1 MDYIKYISAFIFF
14 CLNVDYIAGQNF
26 SFEHLTT
33 EQGLSQSTVN
43 AILQDQK
50 GFVWIGT
57 GDGLDKFDGYSIE
70 RYSHE
75 NNNKKSISKNA
86 VLSLYED
93 SEGFIWVGTYGGGL
107 NKFDFSTQTFTHFET
122 NSGQSNSLSNNQ
134 VFEIF
139 EDSEGIFWL
148 GTEQGVEKF
157 DRETAIFE
165 KINNGLNVGFG
176 RTEAIIEDKYGDIW
190 IAGANGVFR
199 YNRLNQTFTK
209 YNPFENTGALI
220 PANFSWEVYMD
231 RNKDLWIGSFWG
243 LSKFDYTTNLFENFT
258 PNQNFGPENKF
269 HVKEIYE
276 DSQNVMW
283 IGTDG
288 KGLYTFNRTD
298 KTFSVVNP
306 SISEPNRFVGNVIT
320 SIYEDKTGNLWFGTF
335 KSGVNK
341 LDRLTQKFEVIRHDP
356 NNPNSIAKNDIKAI
370 FQGNDNVLWIGTEKG
385 GLSRID
391 NKTGKVKTFVNIP
404 GNKKS
409 LPSNVVVSIAKGMD
423 GNLWIGTFGGGFS
436 KFNTKTETFESIKEI
451 VNTNSSV
458 SSNVVWTILPDL
470 NGKLWLG
477 TWGAGLHLFNPI
489 DNSFEYFNIIE
500 KGFHSNNSIL
510 CAARDYQGY
519 IWIGTYGD
527 GLKKI
532 NPLTKEV
539 EHFRNI
545 ESDSLSLIDNVV
557 HTIFE
562 DNNRN
567 LWIGTKDGLDLLNRG
582 TGNFSH
588 FNTSNGLPN
597 NVINGILQDDENFL
611 WISTNRGISK
621 FDANKNRFRNFDI
634 KDGLQGNEFNRGVC
648 FKTLDG
654 KFLFGGVNGL
664 NVFNP
669 KEIKDNPNVPN
680 VVLTDLKIKNKS
692 VAFGEDEK
700 IMKKHI
706 SSTKKIILPY
716 DFSMLIFEFAA
727 LNYTTPEKNQYAYF
741 LKNYDENWQYVNN
754 QRTATYTNLNPGEYE
769 FFVKASNNDGLWNET
784 GTSVKITV
792 TPPFWKTWWFRA
804 IIVFTIWGAFTL
816 LFMLRTRSIKRQ
828 KIELEKLV
836 NKRTAELQTQKNKV
850 EFKNRELETQK
861 QEIIKQRD
869 QVEEMT
875 QKVHEADQM
884 KLRFFTNISH
894 EFRTPLTLILGPIE
908 KMLSSNQQ
916 IDETKNQL
924 KLIHRN
930 SLRLLRLV
938 NEIMDFRKI
947 ELGRMKLRVTKN
959 DFAAF
964 VHEIYFSFNEV
975 AKRNNIEYLFECD
988 QAQILGWFDRDKIE
1002 KILYNL
1008 ISNAFKFTPP
1018 GGKIEVIVEQ
1028 ENGIGQFR
1036 IKDNGRGISKENL
1049 EKIFDRFFQVEK
1061 SGNPVWSGS
1070 GIGLSYTKNLVDI
1083 HRGTIQV
1090 ESKKWHGTTFTVT
1103 IPIEQ
1108 NTFNTDELIDSV
1120 STLNENFITP
1130 LRTLSD
1136 FELEDENVDADEF
1149 VQNGNGKPTVLIIED
1164 NADVRLYISD
1174 EIKNDFSVIEA
1185 ENGKEG
1191 LEIAQK
1197 KNIDLIVSDIMM
1209 PEMDGLELCER
1220 IKSDLNTSHI
1230 PVILLTA
1237 RTSDDY
1243 RLKGLKIGADDYV
1256 FKPFNATVLS
1266 ARIQNLIDNRKLLK
1280 QRYSQ
1285 DINLTP
1291 KDVTVTSP
1299 DEQFLTKT
1307 LQIIEKYIADSNFNV
1322 DKLVA
1327 EIGMSR
1333 SVYYR
1338 KLKNLTGQSA
1348 NDFIKTIRLKR
1359 AAQILQQNQFTISE
1373 VSYEV
1378 GFNDPQYFSKC
1389 FHRHFGKTPTQ
1400 YIAEQTSALNQY
1412 KPARL

>member
-1 MDYIKYISAFIFF
+1 MNKQKNIFVLTVF
-14 CLNVDYIAGQNF
+14 LLALLKVAGQKY
-26 SFEHLTT
+26 SFEYLTT

-43 AILQDQK
+43 AILQDQR
-50 GFVWIGT
+50 GFIWIGT
-57 GDGLDKFDGYSIE
+57 GDGLDKFDGYSIH
-70 RYSHE
+70 RYSHD
-75 NNNKKSISKNA
+75 NNNPKSLSKNA

-93 SEGFIWVGTYGGGL
+93 SEGFIWIGTYGGGL
-107 NKFDFSTQTFTHFET
+107 NKFDYSSQTFAHYESNPEKTQT
-122 NSGQSNSLSNNQ
+122 LSNNQ

-148 GTEQGVEKF
+148 GTEQGVDKF
-157 DRETAIFE
+157 NRETEVFE
-165 KINNGLNVGFG
+165 KINNKLDIGFG
-176 RTEAIIEDKYGDIW
+176 RTEAIVEDKYGDIW
-190 IAGANGVFR
+190 IAGSNGVFR
-199 YNRLNQTFTK
+199 YNRLNEKFAK
-209 YNPFENTGALI
+209 YNPFENDDALI
-220 PANFSWEVYMD
+220 PANYSWEVYMD
-231 RNKDLWIGSFWG
+231 RNNDLWVGSFWG
-243 LSKFDYTTNLFENFT
+243 LSRFNYSSNRFENYA
-258 PNQNFGPENKF
+258 FGKSQEFNTKF
-269 HVKEIYE
+269 HVREIYE
-276 DSQNVMW
+276 DSGKTMW

-288 KGLYTFNRTD
+288 NGLFTFDRQEN
-298 KTFSVVNP
+298 TFLKVNQQG
-306 SISEPNRFVGNVIT
+306 PNTRLFNGNVVT
-320 SIYEDKTGNLWFGTF
+320 AIYEDQTGNLWFGTF

-341 LDRLTQKFEVIRHDP
+341 LDRLTQKFQIIKHDP
-356 NNPNSIAKNDIKAI
+356 NNPNTIAKNDIKSI
-370 FQGNDNVLWIGTEKG
+370 YQDENNVLWIGTEKG

-391 NKTGKVKTFVNIP
+391 TKKGTVKTFVNIP
-404 GNKKS
+404 GNKNS
-409 LPSNVVVSIAKGMD
+409 LPSDVVVSIVD
-423 GNLWIGTFGGGFS
+423 GGDDKLWIGTFGGGFS
-436 KFNTKTETFESIKEI
+436 RFDTQTETF
-451 VNTNSSV
+451 VNTREIINVSDSV
-458 SSNVVWTILPDL
+458 TSNVVWTILPDL

-477 TWGAGLHLFNPI
+477 TWGAGLHLYNPNN
-489 DNSFEYFNIIE
+489 NSFENFNIIE
-500 KGFHSNNSIL
+500 EGFQSNNSIL

-532 NPLTKEV
+532 NPLTKQV

-545 ESDSLSLIDNVV
+545 ESDSLSLTDNVV

-567 LWIGTKDGLDLLNRG
+567 IWIGTKDGLDLFNKE
-582 TGNFSH
+582 TGNFTH
-588 FNTSNGLPN
+588 FNTSHGLPN

-621 FDANKNRFRNFDI
+621 FDIRKKEFRNFDI

-648 FKTLDG
+648 FKTNSG
-654 KFLFGGVNGL
+654 NFLFGGVNGL
-664 NVFNP
+664 NIFNP
-669 KEIKDNPNVPN
+669 AEIKDNPNIPN

-692 VAFGEDEK
+692 VAFGENEK
-700 IMKKHI
+700 IIKEHI
-706 SSTKKIILPY
+706 SAAKEVVLPY
-716 DFSMLIFEFAA
+716 NFSMLILEFAA
-727 LNYTTPEKNQYAYF
+727 LNYTIPEKNQYAYF
-741 LKNYDENWQYVNN
+741 LKNYDENWQYVGN

-769 FFVKASNNDGLWNET
+769 FLVKASNNDGIWNET

-792 TPPFWKTWWFRA
+792 TPPFWKTWWFRT

-816 LFMLRTRSIKRQ
+816 LFMLRTKSIKRQ

-836 NKRTAELQTQKNKV
+836 TARTAELQTQKNKV
-850 EFKNRELETQK
+850 EVKNRELETQK

-869 QVEEMT
+869 QVKEMT

-908 KMLSSNQQ
+908 KMLSNEKQNE
-916 IDETKNQL
+916 ETKGQL
-924 KLIHRN
+924 KLMHRN

-947 ELGRMKLRVTKN
+947 ELGRMKLRVSKN

-975 AKRNNIEYLFECD
+975 AKRNNIEYLFHCS
-988 QAQILGWFDRDKIE
+988 QSGITGWFDRDKIE

-1018 GGKIEVIVEQ
+1018 GGKIEVLAEEQ
-1028 ENGIGQFR
+1028 NGMGILHVR
-1036 IKDNGRGISKENL
+1036 DNGRGISKENL

-1061 SGNPVWSGS
+1061 SGNPAWSGS
-1070 GIGLSYTKNLVDI
+1070 GIGLSYTKNLIDI
-1083 HRGTIQV
+1083 HRGTIDV
-1090 ESKKWHGTTFTVT
+1090 ESEKWHGTTFKVT
-1103 IPIEQ
+1103 IPLKKS
-1108 NTFNTDELIDSV
+1108 TFSTDELVDSV
-1120 STLNENFITP
+1120 SVTKENFITP

-1136 FELEDENVDADEF
+1136 FEIENETNISEGGRDSGE
-1149 VQNGNGKPTVLIIED
+1149 KPRVLIIED
-1164 NADVRLYISD
+1164 NADVRKYIID
-1174 EIKNDFSVIEA
+1174 EINRDYKVVEA

-1191 LEIAQK
+1191 LEIAK
-1197 KNIDLIVSDIMM
+1197 KQNFDLIVSDIMM
-1209 PEMDGLELCER
+1209 PEMDGLELCEK
-1220 IKSDLNTSHI
+1220 IKTDLNTSHI

-1243 RLKGLKIGADDYV
+1243 RLKGLKLGADDYV
-1256 FKPFNATVLS
+1256 FKPFNATVLC
-1266 ARIQNLIDNRKLLK
+1266 ARIQNLIENRKLLK
-1280 QRYSQ
+1280 QRYSK
-1285 DINLTP
+1285 DLTLTP
-1291 KDVTVTSP
+1291 KDVTLTSP
-1299 DEQFLTKT
+1299 DEKFLTKT
-1307 LQIIEKYIADSNFNV
+1307 LDIIEKYISDSNFNV

-1359 AAQILQQNQFTISE
+1359 AAQILQQNKFTISE

-1400 YIAEQTSALNQY
+1400 YIAEQTSALN
-1412 KPARL
+1412 